1 MTKKFIAALAAL
13 TVLFLCCFGACS
25 KGTYKSPATN
35 QKYQLVTDENGDK
48 ILSDDGELLVYVTDE
63 NGKAVTNENGE
74 PETAKQGFI
83 GQLQDGNVVE
93 DYGYIV
99 TLPNGWKFAES
110 GDAATKYKNASHQAE
125 LEISVKDN
133 MTYDGYYEYSLN
145 AKKLMEK
152 EGITVAVDEYDVPN
166 ADAKGTLM
174 TMRLTGEDGKE
185 MTVCDAFF
193 VNSENLYDI
202 RMTLPSTDSAEALF
216 TEFLSAITYK
226 PYRYFDEVTTTADD
240 TAEAASETVT
250 EAASETES
258 TTAA

>member
-1 MTKKFIAALAAL
+1 MTKKCIAALAAL
-13 TVLFLCCFGACS
+13 TVLFLCCFGACN
-25 KGTYKSPATN
+25 KGTYKNPATD

-48 ILSDDGELLVYVTDE
+48 ILSDSGELLVYVTDE
-63 NGKAVTNENGE
+63 NGKAVTNANGE
-74 PETAKQGFI
+74 PETAEQGFI
-83 GQLQDGNVVE
+83 GQLVDGNVVE
-93 DYGYIV
+93 DFGYIV
-99 TLPNGWKFAES
+99 TLPSGWKFAES
-110 GDAATKYKNASHQAE
+110 GDASTKFTNASRQAE

-145 AKKLMEK
+145 AKKLLEK
-152 EGITVAVDEYDVPN
+152 EGITVALDEYDVPN

-174 TMRLTGEDGKE
+174 TMRITGEDGKE

-216 TEFLSAITYK
+216 TEFLSAISYK
-226 PYRYFDEVTTTADD
+226 PYRYFEEVTTTADD
-240 TAEAASETVT
+240 TAEAASET
-250 EAASETES
+250 ES